1 MDWNNIISDPIFQ
14 PQLSELAE
22 SFSWSRADPNEIVP
36 DSIVP
41 WLKNKKHKESKEK
54 RAKEKK

>member
-1 MDWNNIISDPIFQ
+1 MDWNNIISDPIYQ

-22 SFSWSRADPNEIVP
+22 SFSWPRPDPNEITP

-41 WLKNKKHKESKEK
+41 WQKNK
-54 RAKEKK
+54 RPKKKDER